1 MRSLLRNMAK
11 AEMVRRGYPKV
22 NRQMHRLYGDWRSL
36 IGAYPTSLTTGK
48 PMAKNF
54 HGKKK
59 YPKGH
64 TYHLFVYRTKLIFSR
79 RGDSRFYVET
89 RTAEK
94 QTLCSAAGWALF
106 TNHVSRWGRDCDSFD
121 AVLRRPHVLC

>member
-11 AEMVRRGYPKV
+11 TEMVRRGYPKV

-36 IGAYPTSLTTGK
+36 IGAYPTSLID
-48 PMAKNF
+48 
-54 HGKKK
+54 
-59 YPKGH
+59 
-64 TYHLFVYRTKLIFSR
+64 IFKE
-79 RGDSRFYVET
+79 GDSRFYVET

>member
-48 PMAKNF
+48 
-54 HGKKK
+54 
-59 YPKGH
+59 
-64 TYHLFVYRTKLIFSR
+64 L
-79 RGDSRFYVET
+79 
-89 RTAEK
+89 
-94 QTLCSAAGWALF
+94 
-106 TNHVSRWGRDCDSFD
+106 
-121 AVLRRPHVLC
+121 

>member
-22 NRQMHRLYGDWRSL
+22 NRQMHRL

-64 TYHLFVYRTKLIFSR
+64 TYHLFVY
-79 RGDSRFYVET
+79 
-89 RTAEK
+89 
-94 QTLCSAAGWALF
+94 
-106 TNHVSRWGRDCDSFD
+106 
-121 AVLRRPHVLC
+121 

>member
-36 IGAYPTSLTTGK
+36 TTGK
-48 PMAKNF
+48 PMAKDF
-54 HGKKK
+54 HGRKK

-64 TYHLFVYRTKLIFSR
+64 RGHLFVY
-79 RGDSRFYVET
+79 
-89 RTAEK
+89 
-94 QTLCSAAGWALF
+94 
-106 TNHVSRWGRDCDSFD
+106 
-121 AVLRRPHVLC
+121 

>member
-11 AEMVRRGYPKV
+11 VEMVRRGYPKV

-64 TYHLFVYRTKLIFSR
+64 TYHLFVY
-79 RGDSRFYVET
+79 
-89 RTAEK
+89 
-94 QTLCSAAGWALF
+94 
-106 TNHVSRWGRDCDSFD
+106 
-121 AVLRRPHVLC
+121 

>member
-48 PMAKNF
+48 PMANQWQRISMVRRSIRRD
-54 HGKKK
+54 
-59 YPKGH
+59 
-64 TYHLFVYRTKLIFSR
+64 TLITS
-79 RGDSRFYVET
+79 
-89 RTAEK
+89 
-94 QTLCSAAGWALF
+94 LC
-106 TNHVSRWGRDCDSFD
+106 TEQN
-121 AVLRRPHVLC
+121 